1 MLNPATVRKYIHKGE
16 SLGLCKY
23 DYEYSERLRLLKAN
37 GGILKEPIWESNKRQ
52 KYWDMISEKYWDA
65 KNQGYS
71 GTWADF
77 RKKYRQ
83 EKEQEEILNRNKDSS
98 TTDGS
103 FIA

>member
-1 MLNPATVRKYIHKGE
+1 
-16 SLGLCKY
+16 
-23 DYEYSERLRLLKAN
+23 
-37 GGILKEPIWESNKRQ
+37 
-52 KYWDMISEKYWDA
+52 MISEKYWDA